1 MTWMFLRRAAWLVG
15 CLALGCAMA
24 EQVDDEGLAGAAGQG
39 GDGGSA
45 FGGAGGDGGGWPTGG
60 SGGASGG
67 AGGAAGGSGG
77 AGATGGGGSG
87 GASGGTGGSGAT
99 GGTSGSGGTGGSGGG
114 SCSGTS
120 SCSAATDLGT
130 VSGDSGAATVQSKGS
145 GSQFFRVRVTENN
158 DSPLGQELS
167 VKVTLS
173 VPPTA
178 DYDVYAYVNT
188 TSDVMPC
195 GGSPAKTSQSGGIGA
210 NEQLKLNWGE
220 GTIANGGDDGRW
232 VVIEVRHKAG
242 PCDAGTQWQLIVAG
256 NV

>member
-1 MTWMFLRRAAWLVG
+1 MTWMSLRRAAWLFG

-45 FGGAGGDGGGWPTGG
+45 YGGAGGDGGGWPTGG
-60 SGGASGG
+60 SGGAGGG
-67 AGGAAGGSGG
+67 AGGATGGSGG
-77 AGATGGGGSG
+77 AGATGGV
-87 GASGGTGGSGAT
+87 GASGGAGGSGAT
-99 GGTSGSGGTGGSGGG
+99 GGTSGGGGTGGSGGG
-114 SCSGTS
+114 SCTGTS

-145 GSQFFRVRVTENN
+145 GSRFFRVRVTEDN
-158 DSPLGQELS
+158 SSLFGQELS
-167 VKVTLS
+167 VKATLS
-173 VPPTA
+173 VPASA
-178 DYDVYAYVNT
+178 DYDLYAYVNT

-195 GGSPAKTSQSGGIGA
+195 GGSPAKSSQAGGIGA
-210 NEQLKLNWGE
+210 NEQLKLTWGE
-220 GTIANGGDDGRW
+220 GTVANGGDDGRW

-242 PCDAGTQWQLIVAG
+242 PCDAGTEWQLIVAG